1 MRIPYGYQLENNGF
15 IIFQEKAEV
24 IRIIFDYYL
33 SGANIGKKE
42 ELMGKFLSDMISL
55 GIEGIFA
62 YSDAKKKQKK
72 QELF

>member
-42 ELMGKFLSDMISL
+42 ELMGKFLSDVRV
-55 GIEGIFA
+55 GRN
-62 YSDAKKKQKK
+62 
-72 QELF
+72 